1 MSADLHDGNRVPVG
15 TRASGDLRRTMNT
28 WQNDVLA
35 LDSIDDVGT
44 EVVRLRAARH
54 HNCHT

>member
-1 MSADLHDGNRVPVG
+1 MTGELHDAARVPAG
-15 TRASGDLRRTMNT
+15 TRASGELRRTMNT

-35 LDSIDDVGT
+35 LESIDDVGT
-44 EVVRLRAARH
+44 EVIRLRAARH